1 MTIQEDAGKILLF
14 VYDCYVS
21 NKSKPNTQILLDET
35 KWDGKRID
43 RAIKYLKDLGALE
56 IIFTAGQ
63 IKGLQMFILKKITPM
78 GINIVENQPEFK
90 RNFGFEVNIGL
101 NPSIKLSWGASEK

>member
-14 VYDCYVS
+14 IYDSYIS
-21 NKSKPNTQILLDET
+21 NKAKPNAQILLDET
-35 KWDGKRID
+35 KWDGKRVD

-56 IIFTAGQ
+56 LIFTAGQ
-63 IKGLQMFILKKITPM
+63 IKGLQIFILKKITPM

-90 RNFGFEVNIGL
+90 SNFGFEVNLGL
-101 NPSIKLSWGASEK
+101 LKFSWGASEK